1 MRNMKPILLVE
12 DDKVDAMTLKR
23 ALKDLKVTNNLV
35 HTTNGEEALA
45 YLYDQAN
52 EKPCVIILDLN
63 MPKMNGVEFLKI
75 AKADADLRRL
85 PVVILTTSKD
95 EWDRFQAF
103 DLSVAGYI
111 VKPADYKNFLEAIRT
126 VQLYWTLSQLP
137 EDIMH
142 SEHAQQMHGT

>member
-1 MRNMKPILLVE
+1 MLVE
-12 DDKVDAMTLKR
+12 DDRVDAMTLKR
-23 ALKDLKVTNNLV
+23 ALKDLKVTNQLV
-35 HTTNGEEALA
+35 HTSNGEEALE
-45 YLYDQAN
+45 YLQDEAN

-63 MPKMNGVEFLKI
+63 MPKMNGVEFLRI

-137 EDIMH
+137 EDIINNEQTQKMQSH
-142 SEHAQQMHGT
+142 

>member
-1 MRNMKPILLVE
+1 MKPILLVE
-12 DDKVDAMTLKR
+12 DDRVDAMTLKR
-23 ALKDLKVTNNLV
+23 ALKELKVINSLE
-35 HTTNGEEALA
+35 HTTNGEEALE
-45 YLYDQAN
+45 YLQNEAN

-75 AKADADLRRL
+75 AKADSNLRRI
-85 PVVILTTSKD
+85 PVVIVTTSKD

-111 VKPADYKNFLEAIRT
+111 VKPADYKSFLEAIRT

-137 EDIMH
+137 EDIM
-142 SEHAQQMHGT
+142 SAEQISQIQAD